1 MNTEL
6 NSPHMMLVSPLLL
19 MVVLSYIPMFVLM
32 YAMVDSF
39 ANVYVNVNQFYMA
52 GLMAA
57 PMVIIEIAL
66 MSAMYPNKKLNAGIA
81 AAGVILLIVSWVLI
95 RKQTAVGDK
104 QFLRSMIPH
113 HAGAILMVDQ
123 ASIKDPEIQALSRT
137 IVAGQQAE
145 IDWMKRKLAE
155 LEK

>member
-1 MNTEL
+1 MNTDHK
-6 NSPHMMLVSPLLL
+6 SHDMMHYRRLFL
-19 MVVLSYIPMFVLM
+19 MAVLSYLAMFVLM

-39 ANVYVNVNQFYMA
+39 ANVYVNVNQYYMA
-52 GLMAA
+52 GLMTA